1 MGEGRQVKRGK
12 DLIVE
17 RKTKGALLREMIVT
31 AHDQPNG
38 GNACGLLHGPVNSKG
53 VGLYVYILA
62 SLYHHDILTDTQSHY
77 AIFFHSMFL
86 KSMP

>member
-17 RKTKGALLREMIVT
+17 RKTKGALLQKMIVT

-38 GNACGLLHGPVNSKG
+38 GDACGLLHGLVMS
-53 VGLYVYILA
+53 LLIRYVHIPFYFRFSFAFSTSPI
-62 SLYHHDILTDTQSHY
+62 HHY
-77 AIFFHSMFL
+77 APL
-86 KSMP
+86 L